1 MPKWKTV
8 HEVRRMVGLTWNGKA
23 LVVTLLFRLL
33 FGGYLVGKDQFY
45 FNDFESALTV
55 LLINVLLGLSVT
67 LFLLGRRYGLIGVM
81 GLSAFIIISQ
91 SIFLVVAFVQP
102 EARVHDPLD
111 NWWAILLYYLFSSL
125 AIVFSI
131 RAYREA

>member
-1 MPKWKTV
+1 
-8 HEVRRMVGLTWNGKA
+8 MVGLTWNGKA